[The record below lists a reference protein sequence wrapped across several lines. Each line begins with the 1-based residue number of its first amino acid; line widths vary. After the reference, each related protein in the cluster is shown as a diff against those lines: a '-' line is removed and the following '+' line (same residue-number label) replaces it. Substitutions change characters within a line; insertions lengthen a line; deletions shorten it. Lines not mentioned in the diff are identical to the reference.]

1 MRSQSWAGTLEA
13 EGGEVG
19 FIGVTTGSPP
29 PPLFCKLDSGII

>member
-13 EGGEVG
+13 EEGRWVSLGLQQEA
-19 FIGVTTGSPP
+19 P